1 MTEKLTLTEESA
13 RGAQAR
19 AILEHDLFKEAVETT
34 QQDIFDKF
42 ASLDPSDKDGM
53 QVQRLRLKSL
63 ADITR
68 QLQTV
73 METGRL
79 ADEQIKHELGMMER
93 AAERVRRG
101 IRSVF

>member
-19 AILEHDLFKEAVETT
+19 AILEHDLFKEAIEKT

-42 ASLDPSDKDGM
+42 ASLDPSDIEGM
-53 QVQRLRLKSL
+53 RTQRLRLKSL

-68 QLQTV
+68 QIQTV

>member
-19 AILEHDLFKEAVETT
+19 AILEHDLFKEAVEKT

-42 ASLDPSDKDGM
+42 ASLDPADTEGM
-53 QVQRLRLKSL
+53 KIQRLRLKCL
-63 ADITR
+63 ADVTR

-79 ADEQIKHELGMMER
+79 ADEQMKHEQTLMER

-101 IRSVF
+101 IRGVF